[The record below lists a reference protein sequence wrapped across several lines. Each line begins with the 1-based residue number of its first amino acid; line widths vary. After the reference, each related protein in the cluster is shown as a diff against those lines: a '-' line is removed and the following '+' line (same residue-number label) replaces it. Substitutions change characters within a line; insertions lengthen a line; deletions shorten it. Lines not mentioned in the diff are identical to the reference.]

1 MAKGCAKTDNMKKT
15 FIPLILLIAIGC
27 TMALTA
33 FKPGEKK
40 DKTAQR
46 IDDLIAK
53 MTLEEKAGQ
62 LNFVVGD
69 LFNTGPTVRTA
80 ESDKFNEAIRKG
92 EITGIFNIH
101 GAAYTG
107 KLQKIAVE
115 ESRLGIPLLI
125 AADVIHGFKTVFP
138 IPLGEAASWDLAYI
152 EKGARVAAKESA
164 ASGISLTFAPM
175 ADVARDARW
184 GRTAEGAGEDPY
196 LVSLVTAA
204 RVKGFQGNSLSD
216 PQTIAA
222 CVKHFVAYGAAEA
235 GRDYNTVDMSE
246 YELRNTYLP
255 PFKAALDAGAATI
268 MSAFN
273 ELNGVPATANNHV
286 MRQILRDE
294 WGFKGVVISDWQNI
308 WEMIAH
314 GYAQDS
320 AHAGALAIEAG
331 TDMDMMAEIYLKEL
345 PKLVKA
351 GKVEQKYL
359 DDAVRRVLWL
369 KFKLGLFDNPYLYS
383 NPKTEKK
390 TIRAKENLQAAFE
403 MAQRS
408 IVLLKNENNLLPLN
422 TASAKKIAV
431 IGPLGNN
438 KEDMNGTWSF
448 FGEAQHPVSFLEG
461 IKKYAKGAEVT
472 FAEGCEL
479 YSDSKAKFDEAVAAA
494 KKADVVV
501 MAIGESAVMNGEG
514 ASRADIRLP
523 GVQLELVKAIHATG
537 KPIIALVSSGRAL
550 ELTWLDENIPTILAT
565 WSLGSEAGNAV
576 ASVLFGEYNPSGK
589 LPVSF
594 PRAVGQL
601 PLYYNHKNTGRAYEG
616 NHSEPGSERVY
627 RSRYRDV
634 PNTALYP
641 FGYGLS
647 YTTYKY
653 DNLKLSGDK
662 LTSGGQLQVSID
674 VTNTGKYA
682 GEEVIQLYTRD
693 LVGSI
698 TRPVKELKKF
708 KKLSFMPG
716 EKKTVTFT
724 LTPDDLAFWRADL
737 TYGTEPG
744 EFKLFIGPNSRDVQ
758 EANFML
764 LKDSSL

>member
-1 MAKGCAKTDNMKKT
+1 MKRT
-15 FIPLILLIAIGC
+15 FIPILLLAVIGSA
-27 TMALTA
+27 MLFSS
-33 FKPGEKK
+33 FKQGEKK
-40 DKTAQR
+40 DKTEQR
-46 IDDLIAK
+46 IEDLLAK

-69 LFNTGPTVRTA
+69 LFNTGPTVRTS
-80 ESDKFNEAIRKG
+80 ESDVFNEAIKKG
-92 EITGIFNIH
+92 QITGIFNIH
-101 GAAYTG
+101 GATYIG

-115 ESRLGIPLLI
+115 QSRLGIPLLI
-125 AADVIHGFKTVFP
+125 GADVIHGFKTVFP
-138 IPLGEAASWDLAYI
+138 IPLGEAASWDLAAV
-152 EKGARVAAKESA
+152 EKSARVAARESA
-164 ASGISLTFAPM
+164 ASGINLTFAPM

-196 LVSLVTAA
+196 LVSLMTAA
-204 RVKGFQGNSLSD
+204 RVKGFQGKNLAD
-216 PQTIAA
+216 PNTIAA

-235 GRDYNTVDMSE
+235 GRDYNTVDISE

-255 PFKAALDAGAATI
+255 PFKAALDAGSATI
-268 MSAFN
+268 MTSFN
-273 ELNGVPATANNHV
+273 ELNGVPATAHTKV
-286 MRQILRDE
+286 MRDILRDE

-308 WEMIAH
+308 WEMTAH
-314 GYAQDS
+314 GYARDS
-320 AHAGALAIEAG
+320 AHAGELALKAG
-331 TDMDMMAEIYLKEL
+331 TDLDMMAEIYLKEL
-345 PKLVKA
+345 PKMVKA
-351 GKVEQKYL
+351 GKVDQKYL

-383 NPKTEKK
+383 NTKTEKK
-390 TIRAKENLQAAFE
+390 EIRSQENLKAAFE

-422 TASAKKIAV
+422 PSKKQKIAV

-461 IKKYAKGAEVT
+461 IKKYAKGAEVSY
-472 FAEGCEL
+472 AEGCEL
-479 YSDSKAKFDEAVAAA
+479 YSNSKAKFDEAVAAA
-494 KKADVVV
+494 KNADVVV
-501 MAIGESAVMNGEG
+501 MALGESAVMNGEG
-514 ASRADIRLP
+514 ASRADVSLP
-523 GVQLELVKAIHATG
+523 GVQLDLVKAIHATG

-550 ELTWLDENIPTILAT
+550 ELTWLDEHVPTILAT

-634 PNTALYP
+634 PNTPLYP

-647 YTTYKY
+647 YNTYTY
-653 DNLKLSGDK
+653 DNLKISSDK
-662 LTSGGQLQVSID
+662 LAAAGQLQVSID

-693 LVGSI
+693 MVGSI

-708 KKLSFMPG
+708 QKLAFTPG

-724 LTPDDLAFWRADL
+724 ITPADLAFWRADL
-737 TYGTEPG
+737 TYGAEPG
-744 EFKLFIGPNSRDVQ
+744 DFKVFVGPNSRDVQ
-758 EANFML
+758 EAAFTL
-764 LKDSSL
+764 LKNGSVKYESSIKN

>member
-1 MAKGCAKTDNMKKT
+1 MKKT
-15 FIPLILLIAIGC
+15 FIPLLLLAVLGT
-27 TMALTA
+27 TMLFSS
-33 FKPGEKK
+33 FKRGEKK
-40 DKTAQR
+40 DSIDQR
-46 IDDLIAK
+46 VEKLLAK
-53 MTLEEKAGQ
+53 MTLEEKVGQ

-69 LFNTGPTVRTA
+69 LFNTGPTVRTS
-80 ESDKFNEAIRKG
+80 ESDIFNEAIRKG

-115 ESRLGIPLLI
+115 KSRLGIPLLI
-125 AADVIHGFKTVFP
+125 GADVIHGFKTVFP
-138 IPLGEAASWDLAYI
+138 IPLGETASWDLAAI
-152 EKGARVAAKESA
+152 ERSASIAAKESA

-204 RVKGFQGNSLSD
+204 RVKGFQGKDLSD
-216 PQTIAA
+216 PLTIAA

-235 GRDYNTVDMSE
+235 GRDYNTVDISE

-255 PFKAALDAGAATI
+255 PFKAALDAGSATL
-268 MSAFN
+268 MSSFN
-273 ELNGVPATANNHV
+273 ELNGIPATANNKV

-308 WEMIAH
+308 LEMTAH
-314 GYAQDS
+314 GYAKDS
-320 AHAGALAIEAG
+320 AHAGELAIKAG

-345 PKLVKA
+345 PKLVKS
-351 GKVEQKYL
+351 GKVDQKYL

-390 TIRAKENLQAAFE
+390 QVRSKENLQAAFE

-408 IVLLKNENNLLPLN
+408 IVLLKNENNLLPLQ
-422 TASAKKIAV
+422 ASTAKKIAV
-431 IGPLGNN
+431 IGPLADN

-448 FGEAQHPVSFLEG
+448 FGEAQHPVTFLEG
-461 IKKYAKGAEVT
+461 IKKYAKGAEVSY
-472 FAEGCEL
+472 AQGCEL
-479 YSDSKAKFDEAVAAA
+479 YSDSKAKFDEAVATA
-494 KKADVVV
+494 KKADVVI

-514 ASRADIRLP
+514 ASRANITLP
-523 GVQLELVKAIHATG
+523 GNQLELVKAIHATG

-550 ELTWLDENIPTILAT
+550 ELTWLDENIPAILAT
-565 WSLGSEAGNAV
+565 WSLGSEAGNAA
-576 ASVLFGEYNPSGK
+576 ASVLFGEYVPSGK

-601 PLYYNHKNTGRAYEG
+601 PLYYNHKQTGRAYEG
-616 NHSEPGSERVY
+616 DHSEPGSERVY
-627 RSRYRDV
+627 KSRYRDV

-647 YTTYKY
+647 YTTFKY
-653 DNLKLSGDK
+653 DNLKISNDK
-662 LTSGGQLQVSID
+662 LAAGEQLQVSID
-674 VTNTGKYA
+674 VTNTGNYA
-682 GEEVIQLYTRD
+682 AEEVVQLYTRD

-708 KKLSFMPG
+708 QKLAFNPG

-724 LTPDDLAFWRADL
+724 LAPADLAFWGADL
-737 TYGTEPG
+737 TYGWEPG
-744 EFKLFIGPNSRDVQ
+744 DFKVFVGPNSRDVQ
-758 EANFML
+758 EASFTL
-764 LKDSSL
+764 LKSDSL

>member
-1 MAKGCAKTDNMKKT
+1 MKKT
-15 FIPLILLIAIGC
+15 FIPILLLAIIGS
-27 TMALTA
+27 AILFSS
-33 FKPGEKK
+33 FKPEDKK
-40 DKTAQR
+40 DRTAQR
-46 IDDLIAK
+46 VEDLLAK

-69 LFNTGPTVRTA
+69 LFNTGPTVRTS
-80 ESDKFNEAIRKG
+80 ESDKFNNAIRKG

-107 KLQKIAVE
+107 KLQKLAVE

-125 AADVIHGFKTVFP
+125 GADVIHGFKTVFP
-138 IPLGEAASWDLAYI
+138 IPLGEAASWDLAAI
-152 EKGARVAAKESA
+152 EKSARVAAKESA

-196 LVSLVTAA
+196 LVSLITAA

-255 PFKAALDAGAATI
+255 PFKAALDAGSATL
-268 MSAFN
+268 MTAFN
-273 ELNGVPATANNHV
+273 ELNGVPATAHTKV

-294 WGFKGVVISDWQNI
+294 WGFKGLVISDWQNI
-308 WEMIAH
+308 GEMIAH
-314 GYAQDS
+314 GYAQDNS
-320 AHAGALAIEAG
+320 HAGALAIEAG
-331 TDMDMMAEIYLKEL
+331 TDLDMMAEIYLKEL
-345 PKLVKA
+345 PQLVKS

-383 NPKTEKK
+383 NTKAEKK
-390 TIRAKENLQAAFE
+390 QIRSKEHLQAAFE
-403 MAQRS
+403 VAQRS
-408 IVLLKNENNLLPLN
+408 IVLLKNENNLLPL
-422 TASAKKIAV
+422 SATRKQKIAV
-431 IGPLGNN
+431 IGPLGDN

-461 IKKYAKGAEVT
+461 VKKYAKGAEVT
-472 FAEGCEL
+472 YAEGCEL
-479 YSDSKAKFDEAVAAA
+479 YSNSKAKFDEAVTAA

-514 ASRADIRLP
+514 ASRADISLP
-523 GVQLELVKAIHATG
+523 GVQLELLKAIHATG

-550 ELTWLDENIPTILAT
+550 ELTWLDENVPAILAT

-601 PLYYNHKNTGRAYEG
+601 PLYYNHKNTGRPYDG
-616 NHSEPGSERVY
+616 DHSEPGSERVY

-634 PNTALYP
+634 PNTPLYP

-647 YTTYKY
+647 YNTYTY
-653 DNLKLSGDK
+653 ENLKISTDK
-662 LTSGGQLQVSID
+662 LAPTGQLQVSID
-674 VTNTGKYA
+674 VTNTGEYA

-708 KKLSFMPG
+708 QKLTFKPG

-724 LTPDDLAFWRADL
+724 LSSEDLAFWRADM
-737 TYGTEPG
+737 TYGAEPG
-744 EFKLFIGPNSRDVQ
+744 DFKVFVGPNSRDVQ
-758 EANFML
+758 EKSFTLMR
-764 LKDSSL
+764 DSSM

>member
-1 MAKGCAKTDNMKKT
+1 MKKI
-15 FIPLILLIAIGC
+15 FIPILLIAATIASGG
-27 TMALTA
+27 LTS
-33 FKPGEKK
+33 FKSGDKK
-40 DKTAQR
+40 ESTDQR
-46 IDDLIAK
+46 IEKLLSK
-53 MTLEEKAGQ
+53 MTLEEKVGQ

-69 LFNTGPTVRTA
+69 LFNTGPTVRTS
-80 ESDKFNEAIRKG
+80 ESDIFNEAIRKG

-115 ESRLGIPLLI
+115 QSRLGIPLLI
-125 AADVIHGFKTVFP
+125 GADVIHGFKTVFP
-138 IPLGEAASWDLAYI
+138 IPLGEAASWDLAAI

-196 LVSLVTAA
+196 LVSLITAA
-204 RVKGFQGNSLSD
+204 RVKGFQGKDLSD
-216 PQTIAA
+216 PLTIAA

-235 GRDYNTVDMSE
+235 GRDYNTVDISE

-255 PFKAALDAGAATI
+255 PFKAALDAGAATL
-268 MSAFN
+268 MSSFN
-273 ELNGVPATANNHV
+273 ELNGIPATANNKV

-294 WGFKGVVISDWQNI
+294 WDFKGVVISDWQNI
-308 WEMIAH
+308 GEMVAH
-314 GYAQDS
+314 GYAQDN
-320 AHAGALAIEAG
+320 AHAGELAIKAA
-331 TDMDMMAEIYLKEL
+331 TDMDMMSEIYLKEL
-345 PKLVKA
+345 PGLVKA

-369 KFKLGLFDNPYLYS
+369 KFELGLFDNPYLYS
-383 NPKTEKK
+383 NTKTEKK
-390 TIRAKENLQAAFE
+390 QIRSKEHLQVAFE

-408 IVLLKNENNLLPLN
+408 IVLLKNEKNLLPLN
-422 TASAKKIAV
+422 TGQAKKIAV
-431 IGPLGNN
+431 IGPLGDN

-461 IKKYAKGAEVT
+461 IKKYAKGADVT
-472 FAEGCEL
+472 YAQGCEL
-479 YSDSKAKFDEAVAAA
+479 YSDSRAKFDEAVAAA

-514 ASRADIRLP
+514 ASRADISIP
-523 GVQLELVKAIHATG
+523 GIQLELVKAIHATG

-550 ELTWLDENIPTILAT
+550 ELTWLDENVPTILAT
-565 WSLGSEAGNAV
+565 WSLGSEAGNAA

-601 PLYYNHKNTGRAYEG
+601 PLYYNHKTTGRPYDG

-647 YTTYKY
+647 YTTFKY
-653 DNLKLSGDK
+653 DNLKIDNSK
-662 LTSGGQLQVSID
+662 LTAGGQLQVSID

-708 KKLSFMPG
+708 QKLAFKPG
-716 EKKTVTFT
+716 EKKTVSFT
-724 LTPDDLAFWRADL
+724 ITPEDLAFWRADM
-737 TYGTEPG
+737 TFGFEPG
-744 EFKLFIGPNSRDVQ
+744 DFKVFVGPNSRDVQ
-758 EANFML
+758 EASFTL
-764 LKDSSL
+764 VKDNSL

>member
-1 MAKGCAKTDNMKKT
+1 MRKT
-15 FIPLILLIAIGC
+15 FIPILLVVILGSA
-27 TMALTA
+27 MLFSS
-33 FKPGEKK
+33 FKPEDKK
-40 DKTAQR
+40 DKTEQR
-46 IDDLIAK
+46 VEDLLSK

-69 LFNTGPTVRTA
+69 LFNTGPTVRTS

-107 KLQKIAVE
+107 KLQKLAVE

-125 AADVIHGFKTVFP
+125 GADVIHGFKTVFP
-138 IPLGEAASWDLAYI
+138 IPLGESASWDLAAI
-152 EKGARVAAKESA
+152 EKSARVAAKESA
-164 ASGISLTFAPM
+164 ASGINLTFAPM

-196 LVSLVTAA
+196 LVSLITAA

-255 PFKAALDAGAATI
+255 PFKAALDAGSATI
-268 MSAFN
+268 MTAFN
-273 ELNGVPATANNHV
+273 ELNGVPATAHTKV

-294 WGFKGVVISDWQNI
+294 WGFKGLVISDWQNI
-308 WEMIAH
+308 WEMTSH
-314 GYAQDS
+314 GYAQNN
-320 AHAGALAIEAG
+320 AHAGELALKAG
-331 TDMDMMAEIYLKEL
+331 TDLDMMAEIYLKEL
-345 PKLVKA
+345 PQLVKS

-383 NPKTEKK
+383 NTKTEKK
-390 TIRAKENLQAAFE
+390 QIRSKENLQAAFD

-408 IVLLKNENNLLPLN
+408 IVLLKNENNLLPLS
-422 TASAKKIAV
+422 ASAKQKIAV

-472 FAEGCEL
+472 YAEGCEL
-479 YSDSKAKFDEAVAAA
+479 YSDSKAKFDAAVAAA
-494 KKADVVV
+494 NKADVVV

-514 ASRADIRLP
+514 ASRADVSLP

-601 PLYYNHKNTGRAYEG
+601 PLYYNHKNTGRAYDG

-627 RSRYRDV
+627 KSRYRDV

-653 DNLKLSGDK
+653 DNLKLSTDK
-662 LTSGGQLQVSID
+662 LAPAGQLQVSID

-682 GEEVIQLYTRD
+682 GEEVVQLYTRD

-708 KKLSFMPG
+708 QKLTFMPG
-716 EKKTVTFT
+716 ERKTVKFT
-724 LTPDDLAFWRADL
+724 ISPEDLAFWRADL

-744 EFKLFIGPNSRDVQ
+744 DFKVFVGPNSRDVQ
-758 EANFML
+758 EASFTL
-764 LKDSSL
+764 LKDGSVKYESSIKN

>member
-1 MAKGCAKTDNMKKT
+1 MKKT
-15 FIPLILLIAIGC
+15 FIPILLLTVVG
-27 TMALTA
+27 ALMVFSS
-33 FKPGEKK
+33 FKSEPKPDSIDQRVEK
-40 DKTAQR
+40 
-46 IDDLIAK
+46 LLSK

-69 LFNTGPTVRTA
+69 LFNTGPTVRTS
-80 ESDKFNEAIRKG
+80 ESDIFNEAIKKG
-92 EITGIFNIH
+92 QITGIFNIH
-101 GAAYTG
+101 GAVYTG
-107 KLQKIAVE
+107 KLQKLAVK

-125 AADVIHGFKTVFP
+125 GADVIHGFKTVFP
-138 IPLGEAASWDLAYI
+138 IPLGETASWDLAAI
-152 EKGARVAAKESA
+152 EKSAQVAAKESA

-184 GRTAEGAGEDPY
+184 GRTAEGAGEDTY

-204 RVKGFQGNSLSD
+204 RVKGFQGKDLAD
-216 PQTIAA
+216 PLTIAA

-235 GRDYNTVDMSE
+235 GRDYNTVDISE

-255 PFKAALDAGAATI
+255 PFKAALDAGSATI
-268 MSAFN
+268 MSSFN
-273 ELNGVPATANNHV
+273 ELNGIPATANMKV
-286 MRQILRDE
+286 MRDILRDE

-308 WEMIAH
+308 LEMNAH
-314 GYAQDS
+314 GYTKDN
-320 AHAGALAIEAG
+320 AHAGELAIKAG
-331 TDMDMMAEIYLKEL
+331 TDMDMMAEIYLKEM
-345 PKLVKA
+345 PQLVKS
-351 GKVEQKYL
+351 GKVDIKYL

-369 KFKLGLFDNPYLYS
+369 KFKLGLFDDPYRYS
-383 NPKTEKK
+383 NLKTEKK
-390 TIRAKENLQAAFE
+390 HVRSKENLQAAFE

-422 TASAKKIAV
+422 KTSQKIAV
-431 IGPLGNN
+431 IGPLGDN

-461 IKKYAKGAEVT
+461 IKKYAKGSEVT
-472 FAEGCEL
+472 FAQGCDL
-479 YSDSKAKFDEAVAAA
+479 YSDSKDKFAEAVAAA

-514 ASRADIRLP
+514 ASRANITLP

-537 KPIIALVSSGRAL
+537 KPIVALVSSGRAL
-550 ELTWLDENIPTILAT
+550 ELTWLDENIPTIMAT

-576 ASVLFGEYNPSGK
+576 ASVLFGDYNPSGK

-601 PLYYNHKNTGRAYEG
+601 PLYYNHKSTGRAYEG
-616 NHSEPGSERVY
+616 DHSEPGSERVY
-627 RSRYRDV
+627 KSRYRDV

-647 YTTYKY
+647 YTTFKY
-653 DNLKLSGDK
+653 DNLKISNKTLEPNNK
-662 LTSGGQLQVSID
+662 LEVSID

-708 KKLSFMPG
+708 QKLSFKPG

-724 LTPDDLAFWRADL
+724 LTPEDLAFWGADL

-744 EFKLFIGPNSRDVQ
+744 DFKVFVGPNSRDVQ
-758 EANFML
+758 ETSFKFVREIAKVN
-764 LKDSSL
+764 